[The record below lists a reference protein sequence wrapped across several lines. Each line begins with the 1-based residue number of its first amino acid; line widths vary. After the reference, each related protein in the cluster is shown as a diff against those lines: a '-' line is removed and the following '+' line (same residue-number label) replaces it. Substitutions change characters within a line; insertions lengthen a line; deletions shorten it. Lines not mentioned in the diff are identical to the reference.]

1 MKKKIFGLVLSLSM
15 VLSNIVY
22 ASGFDKNKDD
32 VIYGVALNA
41 QQRKIVDNAV
51 EINSEDFN
59 VSTVNGADLEKYLG
73 YGTSDSNMISSIV
86 VKRLKKGSGIR
97 VMIKTPGNINQI
109 TEAQYTNAAITAGLT
124 DAEIFVASPKP
135 VTGESALVGVYKSEE
150 LHGENLDPQRTKT
163 AQKEL
168 KTVIEVS
175 KQNESNPNFES
186 KKLDKAVIEVKEKLA
201 DYKEKN
207 GETASEEQIGTYVIN
222 ALKNVDMDKVLSE
235 NNINVLVNY
244 FSSYQNTSA
253 IDSKEVK
260 DNLFKLAK
268 DIGGK
273 AGKFYEDNKESI
285 DKFAKDNKE
294 NFEKIA
300 KDAKDSGLLD
310 KVINFL
316 KDVANSIINVFN
328 KDNNN
333 SNNQ

>member
-1 MKKKIFGLVLSLSM
+1 MKKKILVLIMGLSIG
-15 VLSNIVY
+15 LSSIAY
-22 ASGFDKNKDD
+22 AGSFDTNKDD
-32 VIYGVALNA
+32 VIYGVALDR

-51 EINSEDFN
+51 DIDSNEYNIG
-59 VSTVNGADLEKYLG
+59 TVDGKDLKKYLG
-73 YGTSDSNMISSIV
+73 YGTEDYNMISSVI
-86 VKRLKKGSGIR
+86 VKRGKKGSGIR
-97 VMIKTPGNINQI
+97 VYIKTPGNISQI

-124 DAEIFVASPKP
+124 DAEILVASPKP

-150 LHGENLDPQRTKT
+150 LHGQNVDIDRTKI
-163 AQKEL
+163 AQDEL
-168 KTVIEVS
+168 KTVIDVS
-175 KQNESNPNFES
+175 KENENKEGFDS
-186 KKLDKAVIEVKEKLA
+186 KKLDEAVIEVKQNLA

-310 KVINFL
+310 KFINFI
-316 KDVANSIINVFN
+316 KDVINSIIGVFN
-328 KDNNN
+328 KEADTT
-333 SNNQ
+333 NNQ